1 MEIVV
6 MNRAS
11 ISAALIVVVCFLL
24 PWVQV
29 SCGASQH
36 TLTGVDLAREGHHE
50 LWLIPLL
57 MLAVIFFGAM
67 RRRSEGRELSG
78 LGSFVAG
85 LISAYLMNR
94 ERLRAEDSSGL
105 LAVRLTG
112 WFWLGLVSSI
122 VIAGIAA
129 FRFLKRPKPP

>member
-1 MEIVV
+1 
-6 MNRAS
+6 MNNADRAS

-29 SCGASQH
+29 SCGASKD

-57 MLAVIFFGAM
+57 MLAVIFFRAM
-67 RRRSEGRELSG
+67 RRRNGGRDVAG

-105 LAVRLTG
+105 LTVRLTG
-112 WFWLGLVSSI
+112 WFWLGLASSI
-122 VIAGIAA
+122 VITGIAA
-129 FRFLKRPKPP
+129 FRFLSRPKPP

>member
-1 MEIVV
+1 
-6 MNRAS
+6 
-11 ISAALIVVVCFLL
+11 
-24 PWVQV
+24 
-29 SCGASQH
+29 
-36 TLTGVDLAREGHHE
+36 
-50 LWLIPLL
+50 

-67 RRRSEGRELSG
+67 RRRNEGRELSG

-112 WFWLGLVSSI
+112 WFWLGLASSI
-122 VIAGIAA
+122 VIAGLAA
-129 FRFLKRPKPP
+129 FRFLKRSKPP

>member
-1 MEIVV
+1 MA
-6 MNRAS
+6 NASRAS

-29 SCGASQH
+29 SCGASKD

-57 MLAVIFFGAM
+57 MLAVVCLGVV
-67 RRRSEGRELSG
+67 RRRNGGRDLSG
-78 LGSFVAG
+78 LVSFVAG
-85 LISAYLMNR
+85 LTSAYLMNR

-105 LAVRLTG
+105 LTVRLTG
-112 WFWLGLVSSI
+112 WFWLGLASSI
-122 VIAGIAA
+122 VIAGIAV
-129 FRFLKRPKPP
+129 FHFLRRPKPP